1 MKASIP
7 TQLSTAHGLIRLPA
21 YVPVTTFGEKYPL
34 DDLVRP
40 YLPRLA
46 PAAMVSFHYARQMK
60 ERPSLPLL
68 IDSGGFASLFQS
80 AEVKAQGGLGVLET
94 TTGEKT
100 ETLHPRDVLEFQE
113 LHADVAFTLDFPIP
127 PSMPQAEARRRNK
140 LTITNARWAIDNR
153 RRRDM
158 LLFACVQGWDV
169 ESYRACAAA
178 YASLPFD
185 GIAIGGLVPRMSDAA
200 NMFAIVDAVRT
211 AVPDKPLHVFGLGKP
226 SIVDALFKRGAQS
239 VDSSSYVKLAASKR
253 LLPVNGCTWHS
264 ATSRWPR
271 SVPCICHRRDCC
283 SRRRFSAPPGQA
295 LPCVSV
301 PTSFRAADYRRSSR
315 FFSGGSIESTSS
327 DSGGRSVIRKIN
339 PDSGVTPL
347 PGSCKPRQPSS
358 KMNWSAFRAGS

>member
-239 VDSSSYVKLAASKR
+239 VDSSSYVKLAADGKLWGHPGVLIEEASAGERLHLALCNLAMATQRSLHLSSSR
-253 LLPVNGCTWHS
+253 LLFSSPLFGTARSGAPLRIGTHEL
-264 ATSRWPR
+264 PR
-271 SVPCICHRRDCC
+271 SR
-283 SRRRFSAPPGQA
+283 
-295 LPCVSV
+295 L
-301 PTSFRAADYRRSSR
+301 
-315 FFSGGSIESTSS
+315 
-327 DSGGRSVIRKIN
+327 
-339 PDSGVTPL
+339 
-347 PGSCKPRQPSS
+347 
-358 KMNWSAFRAGS
+358 